1 MALTSAL
8 DVIKGAMLRVGV
20 LDPIEAPT
28 AEQTAVSLDALNSI
42 IDGLRTSALSGIGPV
57 EYVASVTAGAV
68 TIGPSGQIDVPRP
81 LLIAGAYCRVAGID
95 RPIDVISKQEW
106 DAIDIKSL
114 GSTWPDVCWYDDAM
128 PIGTVKFWPVPSGTV
143 EVHLK
148 VTESLQP
155 FGTAHTSQHLGQGLK
170 RALILAL
177 ALEVSPIFGM
187 QPTPQL
193 LRDASNAMRS
203 YKRTRADVPQ
213 LDISNT
219 ASNEAQFMAGGQV

>member
-8 DVIKGAMLRVGV
+8 EVIKGALLRVGV

-28 AEQTAVSLDALNSI
+28 AEQTAVSLDALNGL
-42 IDGLRTSALSGIGPV
+42 IDTMQTSPLSAIGQV

-68 TIGPSGQIDVPRP
+68 TIGPAGQIDVPRP
-81 LLIAGAYCRVAGID
+81 LLIAGAYCRIAGID
-95 RPIDVISKQEW
+95 YPVEVVGKQEW
-106 DAIDIKSL
+106 DAIDIKAL

-128 PIGTVKFWPVPSGTV
+128 PIGTVRFWPVPAGAVEIHLTV
-143 EVHLK
+143 AEQ
-148 VTESLQP
+148 LQP

-170 RALILAL
+170 RALVLSL
-177 ALEVSPIFGM
+177 ALEVCPIFGM

-193 LRDASNAMRS
+193 LRDASNAMRV
-203 YKRTRADVPQ
+203 YKRTRAEVPQ

-219 ASNEAQFMAGGQV
+219 ASTEAQFMAGGQV

>member
-8 DVIKGAMLRVGV
+8 EVIKGAMLRVGV

-28 AEQTAVSLDALNSI
+28 AEQTAVCLDALNGL
-42 IDGLRTSALSGIGPV
+42 IDTMQTSAMSGIGPV
-57 EYVASVTAGAV
+57 EYVASVTAGSV

-95 RPIDVISKQEW
+95 RTIDVLSKEEW
-106 DAIDIKSL
+106 DAIDIKSI
-114 GSTWPDVCWYDDAM
+114 GSTWPDACWYDDAM
-128 PIGTVKFWPVPSGTV
+128 PIGTVRFWPAPAGTV
-143 EVHLK
+143 EVHLT
-148 VTESLQP
+148 VTESLQQ
-155 FGTAHTSQHLGQGLK
+155 FGSAHTSQHLGQGLK

-177 ALEVSPIFGM
+177 AIEVSPIFGM

-193 LRDASNAMRS
+193 LRDASNAMRA
-203 YKRTRADVPQ
+203 YKRTRAEVPQ

-219 ASNEAQFMAGGQV
+219 ASTEAKFTAGGQV